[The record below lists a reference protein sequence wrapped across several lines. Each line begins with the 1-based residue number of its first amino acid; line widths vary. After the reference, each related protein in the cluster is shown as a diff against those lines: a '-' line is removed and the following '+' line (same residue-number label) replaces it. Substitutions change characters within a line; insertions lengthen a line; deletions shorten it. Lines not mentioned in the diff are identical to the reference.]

1 MAPIKRSSS
10 KTVSYPM
17 PLAASAGQKA
27 APVHT
32 TYASVHAT
40 HTTAHDG
47 DDDVVDFPLN
57 KQSPNATSHRLLR
70 KRGRDSE
77 ASTPEDETPRSRQR
91 TSSLLSGTIRKAP
104 ATIASVLSA
113 VRPRSNSKSKENVP
127 ATATRPRETARP
139 VSDFLLPKPEVS
151 APPPRSRRGSDA
163 SMWSL
168 ETVHDDQQTRGRRAD
183 SDVSISTLRGVA
195 RPRAP
200 TPQTMSPS
208 RSPRTAR
215 PDDTLRAGTPCPPE
229 RATPQPTL
237 KRVRGSISD
246 RDASDSDSDDAKNKR
261 VRVKRDAAF
270 ERRRRDSDAS
280 TASDDSAYLAF
291 GAPVTPTRP
300 AGFEKARK
308 TAPLPERNARPKPT
322 IMTET
327 PRRRSAEEPRRRASE
342 EPETRRRSSEESTP
356 RRRSSEEPEVSPL
369 ARSTTS
375 SSTAS
380 PRRSLESEPT
390 RFRDAHDLVHLAASD
405 YNMDIVFLR
414 APIFEEWDV
423 SEEDEI
429 SVESAFHLTL
439 KDEERWL
446 TTGLAPPDIK
456 HIDIRCYSKTH
467 GSRSELSKRWTC
479 RPTGYK
485 LYDCRMHDGIMV
497 DSDWRRTNLYDPEHP
512 AALPWQNVRGWA
524 KPVIVSFPAS
534 WFVRGQSRVFVLDV
548 VTSFGHGKEEVL
560 RAKADI
566 TVGNLKWETVK
577 AA

>member
-10 KTVSYPM
+10 KTISYPM

-32 TYASVHAT
+32 SYTSVHAT

-47 DDDVVDFPLN
+47 NDDVNFPA
-57 KQSPNATSHRLLR
+57 KQAPNATSHRLR

-127 ATATRPRETARP
+127 ATRPRETARP

-151 APPPRSRRGSDA
+151 APRSRRGSDA

-168 ETVHDDQQTRGRRAD
+168 ETVHDDQQTRRRRAD

-208 RSPRTAR
+208 HSPRSAR
-215 PDDTLRAGTPCPPE
+215 PGDTLRAGTPCPLE

-246 RDASDSDSDDAKNKR
+246 RDTSDADSDDATNKR

-270 ERRRRDSDAS
+270 ERRRCDSDAS
-280 TASDDSAYLAF
+280 TASDDSVYLAY
-291 GAPVTPTRP
+291 GAPVMPTRP
-300 AGFEKARK
+300 AEFEKARK
-308 TAPLPERNARPKPT
+308 TAPLPERNARPRPT
-322 IMTET
+322 IATET
-327 PRRRSAEEPRRRASE
+327 PRRRSAEEPRRRSSE
-342 EPETRRRSSEESTP
+342 EPEARRRSSEESTP
-356 RRRSSEEPEVSPL
+356 RRRSSVEPEVSPL

-375 SSTAS
+375 TSTAS
-380 PRRSLESEPT
+380 PRSSLESEPT

-414 APIFEEWDV
+414 APINANPHGR
-423 SEEDEI
+423 DEI

-479 RPTGYK
+479 QPTGYK

>member
-127 ATATRPRETARP
+127 ATRPRETARP

-168 ETVHDDQQTRGRRAD
+168 ETVHDDQQTRRRRAD

-280 TASDDSAYLAF
+280 IASDDSAYLAF

-322 IMTET
+322 ITTET

-342 EPETRRRSSEESTP
+342 EPEARRRSSEESTP
-356 RRRSSEEPEVSPL
+356 RRRSSEEPEVSPI

-380 PRRSLESEPT
+380 PRSSLESEPT

-423 SEEDEI
+423 SEE
-429 SVESAFHLTL
+429 
-439 KDEERWL
+439 
-446 TTGLAPPDIK
+446 
-456 HIDIRCYSKTH
+456 
-467 GSRSELSKRWTC
+467 
-479 RPTGYK
+479 
-485 LYDCRMHDGIMV
+485 
-497 DSDWRRTNLYDPEHP
+497 
-512 AALPWQNVRGWA
+512 
-524 KPVIVSFPAS
+524 
-534 WFVRGQSRVFVLDV
+534 
-548 VTSFGHGKEEVL
+548 
-560 RAKADI
+560 
-566 TVGNLKWETVK
+566 
-577 AA
+577 